1 MAAADRSPLDP
12 LPDPF
17 PEPAESDDVFA
28 GFPVE
33 QWVAE
38 ERAAQIRRSAVD
50 AGRRKGGVAGAA
62 LAGSMLALRD
72 IYEGPPKDQLPIEIE
87 ASGDPHDVDRDGIS
101 MTVDG
106 IDVSAPPLPRLEPP
120 TGRSN

>member
-1 MAAADRSPLDP
+1 MAAAADRSPLDR

-17 PEPAESDDVFA
+17 PEPPDHGVTGADHADL
-28 GFPVE
+28 PVE

-38 ERAAQIRRSAVD
+38 ERAAQIRRSSIE
-50 AGRRKGGVAGAA
+50 AGRRKGGLAGAA

-87 ASGDPHDVDRDGIS
+87 ASGEPHDVDRDGIS

-106 IDVSAPPLPRLEPP
+106 VDVSSPPLPRLDPP
-120 TGRSN
+120 D